1 MTAGKPVGV
10 GGATWV
16 QAVRRVASVR
26 MKGRDMGLSRGVLV
40 GMRVW
45 ASSRGMVLEWFGGDE
60 GVGAVRLVLAGAG
73 VGSIFFG

>member
-10 GGATWV
+10 GGPTWV
-16 QAVRRVASVR
+16 QAVRRVVSVR
-26 MKGRDMGLSRGVLV
+26 MKGRDMGVSRGVLV

-45 ASSRGMVLEWFGGDE
+45 ASSRGMVLEWFVGDE

-73 VGSIFFG
+73 VGSIFLG